1 MSEELKE
8 AYEALRDAVR
18 DVEICA
24 DDEWEFNRR
33 LRLVYE
39 NACEFIGEYETD
51 EFSEEGR

>member
-8 AYEALRDAVR
+8 AYGYLRDAVR

-24 DDEWEFNRR
+24 GDENELARR
-33 LRLVYE
+33 LREVYE
-39 NACEFIGEYETD
+39 SACEFIGEYETD